1 MKISE
6 LRQIIREALEDKV
19 KECPAPTQDVGLNTA
34 NRDRAIQADF
44 IKYGPLNVEEP
55 GDYWVNIAKKWRTS
69 VEAAKKSRCANCVAF
84 DISERMLAC
93 IPGKTSEPVKDE
105 FGILGYCWMHHFK
118 CHSARSC
125 NTWAAGGPI
134 NKDEDSFDW
143 QKRNLK
149 QALDKEPIDPDMYKD
164 DTEGDEVVKEA
175 ILENLRNWFKKED
188 WVRIDTQG
196 NIAGKCGTMKKGK
209 KTQRCLPRAKANS
222 LTKKQRAATSRKKTA
237 SKKQFVKNTKA
248 AKVKLKK

>member
-1 MKISE
+1 LKKSE
-6 LRQIIREALEDKV
+6 LKNVIKEQTEKTV
-19 KECPAPTQDVGLNTA
+19 KQCPAATQDLSLNTA

-55 GDYWVNIAKKWRTS
+55 GDYWEKIAKKWDTD
-69 VEAAKKSRCANCVAF
+69 VEAAKKSKCAKCVAF
-84 DISERMLAC
+84 DVSERMLAC

-134 NKDEDSFDW
+134 NDNKVSYDW

-149 QALDKEPIDPDMYKD
+149 VALDKEPI
-164 DTEGDEVVKEA
+164 EA
-175 ILENLRNWFKKED
+175 IEENLRNWFKKED

-222 LTKKQRAATSRKKTA
+222 LTKAQRAATSRKKTA
-237 SKKQFVKNTKA
+237 SNKQYVKNTKKA
-248 AKVKLKK
+248 GGK